1 MIRDIAIIVFTSIFS
16 IVVVVIGVLI
26 VRLHRTVHR
35 TAENA
40 EAISGS
46 IRAFV
51 TVPINPIHTLTEL
64 GNYLLG
70 WIREYR
76 AKQRRNEDDET

>member
-26 VRLHRTVHR
+26 VRLYRTVHR

>member
-26 VRLHRTVHR
+26 VRLYRTVHR

-40 EAISGS
+40 EVISGS

>member
-1 MIRDIAIIVFTSIFS
+1 MIRDIAIIVFASVFS
-16 IVVVVIGVLI
+16 IVLVVIGVLM
-26 VRLHRTVHR
+26 VRLYRSVRR

-46 IRAFV
+46 IRAFI
-51 TVPINPIHTLTEL
+51 TVPLNPIHVLTEL
-64 GNYLLG
+64 GSSLLV